1 MGKIGDLWVK
11 LGLKKDEY
19 SKGIKEAGDEAT
31 GFLGKLKGLKVGAV
45 AVWTAIGTAVAKF
58 AKDAVKLTQKWG
70 DEWSATMAGIKGAY
84 ASFVRQISSGEG
96 WSNLFSNMREA
107 YRVSKEVA
115 AALDEIFERKT
126 SFSYQE
132 AEADKYIAEQQKIM
146 RDASKSE
153 AERAKAAQNIIDKTE
168 ELAKVKKQIYADE
181 AEAHRKSF
189 RSATQLN
196 DEQIDFLVKEYNQN
210 REIIN
215 QGRDYLKERA
225 RLQREANYAYGSSIS
240 MGSQTAADYASAG
253 QRKSDAQLALEKLE
267 RETPQAIK
275 DVAELTKA
283 YDKANDELVK
293 GMADAE
299 VAVIRVD
306 TETLNAQQRAN
317 SMLGTLSKAG
327 GAVADAGA
335 EQAQRILQRAQDSAK
350 SEIQI
355 LNEKYSEEKALLER
369 YGLETTA
376 LTEEWSRNINE
387 LVKKALDVDLQDFE
401 MPDLDFSL
409 PEIDDDSFQIEL
421 DKLLGD
427 LERAQEFAQEF
438 KETIAAGVGD
448 AIQELADQLMGLE
461 DLNAGKIAS
470 ALLTPLADMAVKEGE
485 ILIAQGIGVEACKKA
500 LESLNGIA
508 AIAAGTALVAIG
520 SAAKAGL
527 KALASGSSRG
537 VSTTSSA
544 ASTATSEYTDNRSE
558 ITIYVRGKLEGGD
571 IVLSGERTLDKW
583 GR

>member
-19 SKGIKEAGDEAT
+19 SKGMDEAGREAD

-70 DEWSATMAGIKGAY
+70 DEWNTTMAGIKGAY
-84 ASFVRQISSGEG
+84 ASFVRQISSGDG
-96 WSNLFSNMREA
+96 WNNLFSNMREA

-132 AEADKYIAEQQKIM
+132 AETEKAIAQQQLIM

-153 AERAKAAQNIIDKTE
+153 AERKAAAQEIIRLTNQLGDSKR
-168 ELAKVKKQIYADE
+168 AIYQDE
-181 AEAHRKSF
+181 AAANRKLFAQQSG
-189 RSATQLN
+189 LN
-196 DEQIDFLVKEYNQN
+196 DDQIDFLVKEYNQN
-210 REIIN
+210 REVIN
-215 QGRDYLKERA
+215 QAREYLRQKKELSKVGGTGFFTESVGPVPSPVA
-225 RLQREANYAYGSSIS
+225 KQQPVSPE
-240 MGSQTAADYASAG
+240 
-253 QRKSDAQLALEKLE
+253 LERLE
-267 RETPQAIK
+267 RETPQAVK
-275 DVAELTKA
+275 DIAELTKA
-283 YDKANDELVK
+283 YDKVNDELVK

-355 LNEKYSEEKALLER
+355 LNEKYTEEKALLER

-387 LVKKALDVDLQDFE
+387 LVKKALDVDLEDFE
-401 MPDLDFSL
+401 MPDLDLSL

-448 AIQELADQLMGLE
+448 AIQELADQFMGLE
-461 DLNAGKIAS
+461 DINPGKIAQ

-527 KALASGSSRG
+527 KALASGSSSG

-558 ITIYVRGKLEGGD
+558 ITIYVRGKLEGDD

>member
-1 MGKIGDLWVK
+1 MIYL
-11 LGLKKDEY
+11 
-19 SKGIKEAGDEAT
+19 
-31 GFLGKLKGLKVGAV
+31 
-45 AVWTAIGTAVAKF
+45 
-58 AKDAVKLTQKWG
+58 
-70 DEWSATMAGIKGAY
+70 
-84 ASFVRQISSGEG
+84 
-96 WSNLFSNMREA
+96 
-107 YRVSKEVA
+107 VA
-115 AALDEIFERKT
+115 A
-126 SFSYQE
+126 
-132 AEADKYIAEQQKIM
+132 
-146 RDASKSE
+146 
-153 AERAKAAQNIIDKTE
+153 
-168 ELAKVKKQIYADE
+168 
-181 AEAHRKSF
+181 
-189 RSATQLN
+189 
-196 DEQIDFLVKEYNQN
+196 
-210 REIIN
+210 
-215 QGRDYLKERA
+215 
-225 RLQREANYAYGSSIS
+225 
-240 MGSQTAADYASAG
+240 
-253 QRKSDAQLALEKLE
+253 
-267 RETPQAIK
+267 
-275 DVAELTKA
+275 LTKM
-283 YDKANDELVK
+283 YDKVSDDLVK

-317 SMLGTLSKAG
+317 SMLGTLSNAG
-327 GAVADAGA
+327 SAVADAGA

-355 LNEKYSEEKALLER
+355 LNEKYTEEKALLER

-387 LVKKALDVDLQDFE
+387 LVKKALDVDLEDFE
-401 MPDLDFSL
+401 MPDLDLSL

-448 AIQELADQLMGLE
+448 AIQELADQFMGLE
-461 DLNAGKIAS
+461 DINPGKIAQ

-527 KALASGSSRG
+527 KALASGSSSG

-558 ITIYVRGKLEGGD
+558 ITIYVRGKLEGDD

>member
-19 SKGIKEAGDEAT
+19 SKGLDEAGREAD
-31 GFLGKLKGLKVGAV
+31 GFHGKLKGLKAGAV
-45 AVWTAIGTAVAKF
+45 AVWAAIGAAVAKF
-58 AKDAVKLTQKWG
+58 AKDAVRLTQKWG
-70 DEWSATMAGIKGAY
+70 DEWNTTMAGIKGAY

-96 WSNLFSNMREA
+96 WTNLFSNMREA

-225 RLQREANYAYGSSIS
+225 RLQREANYAFGSSLS
-240 MGSQTAADYASAG
+240 MGSQTAQDYASAG

-327 GAVADAGA
+327 SAVADAGA

-355 LNEKYSEEKALLER
+355 LNEKYTEEKALLER

-387 LVKKALDVDLQDFE
+387 LVKKALDVDLEDFE
-401 MPDLDFSL
+401 MPDLDLSL

-448 AIQELADQLMGLE
+448 AIQELADQFMGLE
-461 DLNAGKIAS
+461 DINPGKIAQ

-527 KALASGSSRG
+527 KALASGSSSG

-558 ITIYVRGKLEGGD
+558 ITIYVRGKLEGDD

>member
-401 MPDLDFSL
+401 MPDLDLSL

>member
-45 AVWTAIGTAVAKF
+45 AVWTAIGAAVAKF
-58 AKDAVKLTQKWG
+58 AKDAISMTQKWG
-70 DEWSATMAGIKGAY
+70 DQWNQTMAGVKGAY
-84 ASFVRQISSGEG
+84 ASFVRQLSSGEG
-96 WSNLFSNMREA
+96 WTNLFSNMREA

-132 AEADKYIAEQQKIM
+132 AETEKAIAQQRLIM
-146 RDASKSE
+146 RDQSKTD
-153 AERAKAAQNIIDKTE
+153 AERKAAAQEIIRLTNQLGNTKR
-168 ELAKVKKQIYADE
+168 AIYEDE
-181 AEAHRKSF
+181 AAANRKLFAQQSG
-189 RSATQLN
+189 LN
-196 DEQIDFLVKEYNQN
+196 DDQINFLVREYNQN

-225 RLQREANYAYGSSIS
+225 RLQREASYAYGSTIS
-240 MGSQTAADYASAG
+240 QGPQTAQDYASAG
-253 QRKSDAQLALEKLE
+253 QKRSDAQLALEKLE

-275 DVAELTKA
+275 DVAALTQA
-283 YDKANDELVK
+283 YDKTNDALVK

-306 TETLNAQQRAN
+306 TETLNAQQRAT
-317 SMLGTLSKAG
+317 SLLGTLSKAG
-327 GAVADAGA
+327 SAAADAGA

-350 SEIQI
+350 SEIQV
-355 LNEKYSEEKALLER
+355 LNEKYTEEKALLER

-387 LVKKALDVDLQDFE
+387 LVKKALDVDLEDFE
-401 MPDLDFSL
+401 MPDLDLSL

-448 AIQELADQLMGLE
+448 AIQELADQFVGLE
-461 DLNAGKIAS
+461 DINPGKIAQ

-527 KALASGSSRG
+527 KALASGSSSG

-558 ITIYVRGKLEGGD
+558 ITIYVRGKLEGDD

>member
-31 GFLGKLKGLKVGAV
+31 GFLDKLKGLKVGAV

-132 AEADKYIAEQQKIM
+132 AEAEKAIAQQQLIM

-153 AERAKAAQNIIDKTE
+153 AERKAAAQEIIRLTNQLGDTKR
-168 ELAKVKKQIYADE
+168 AIYEDE
-181 AEAHRKSF
+181 AAANRKLF
-189 RSATQLN
+189 AQQTGLN
-196 DEQIDFLVKEYNQN
+196 DEQTDFLVKEYNQN

-215 QGRDYLKERA
+215 QAREYLNQKKKLSSVGGQGFFTESVGPIPSPVAKQQPISPELER
-225 RLQREANYAYGSSIS
+225 
-240 MGSQTAADYASAG
+240 
-253 QRKSDAQLALEKLE
+253 LE

-275 DVAELTKA
+275 DVAALTQM
-283 YDKANDELVK
+283 YDKVSDDLVK

-327 GAVADAGA
+327 SAVADAGA

-355 LNEKYSEEKALLER
+355 LNEKYTEEKALLER

-401 MPDLDFSL
+401 MPDLDLSL

-448 AIQELADQLMGLE
+448 AVQELADQFMGLE
-461 DLNAGKIAS
+461 DINPGKIAS

-500 LESLNGIA
+500 LESLNGYA

-520 SAAKAGL
+520 TAAKAGL
-527 KALASGSSRG
+527 KALASGSSSG

-558 ITIYVRGKLEGGD
+558 ITIYVRGKLEGDD

>member
-132 AEADKYIAEQQKIM
+132 AEAEKAIAQQQLIM

-153 AERAKAAQNIIDKTE
+153 AERKAAAQEIIRLTNQLGDTKR
-168 ELAKVKKQIYADE
+168 AIYEDE
-181 AEAHRKSF
+181 AAANRKLF
-189 RSATQLN
+189 AQQTGLN
-196 DEQIDFLVKEYNQN
+196 DEQTDFLVKEYNQN

-215 QGRDYLKERA
+215 QAREYLNQKKKLSSVGGQGFFTESVGPIPSPVAKQQPISPELER
-225 RLQREANYAYGSSIS
+225 
-240 MGSQTAADYASAG
+240 
-253 QRKSDAQLALEKLE
+253 LE

-275 DVAELTKA
+275 DVAELTKM
-283 YDKANDELVK
+283 YDKVSDDLIK

-306 TETLNAQQRAN
+306 TETINAQQRAN
-317 SMLGTLSKAG
+317 SLLGTLSKAG
-327 GAVADAGA
+327 SAVADAGA

-401 MPDLDFSL
+401 MPDLDLSL

-448 AIQELADQLMGLE
+448 AVQELADQFMGLE
-461 DLNAGKIAS
+461 DINPGKIAS

-500 LESLNGIA
+500 LESLNGYA

-520 SAAKAGL
+520 AAAKAGL
-527 KALASGSSRG
+527 KALASGSSSG

-558 ITIYVRGKLEGGD
+558 ITIYVRGKLEGDD

>member
-1 MGKIGDLWVK
+1 
-11 LGLKKDEY
+11 
-19 SKGIKEAGDEAT
+19 
-31 GFLGKLKGLKVGAV
+31 
-45 AVWTAIGTAVAKF
+45 
-58 AKDAVKLTQKWG
+58 
-70 DEWSATMAGIKGAY
+70 MAGIKGAY
-84 ASFVRQISSGEG
+84 SAFVRQISSGEG
-96 WSNLFSNMREA
+96 WNNLFANMREA

-132 AEADKYIAEQQKIM
+132 AEAEKAIAQQQLIM

-153 AERAKAAQNIIDKTE
+153 AERKAAAQEIIRLTNQLGDTKR
-168 ELAKVKKQIYADE
+168 AIYEDE
-181 AEAHRKSF
+181 AAANRKLFMQQSG
-189 RSATQLN
+189 LN
-196 DEQIDFLVKEYNQN
+196 DEQTNFLVREYNQN

-215 QGRDYLKERA
+215 QAREYLNQKKKLSSVGGQGFFTESVGPIPSPVAKQQPISPELER
-225 RLQREANYAYGSSIS
+225 
-240 MGSQTAADYASAG
+240 
-253 QRKSDAQLALEKLE
+253 LE
-267 RETPQAIK
+267 RETPQVIK
-275 DVAELTKA
+275 DIAALTES
-283 YDKANDELVK
+283 YDKVSDDLVK

-327 GAVADAGA
+327 SAVADAGA

-355 LNEKYSEEKALLER
+355 LNEKYTEEKALLER

-387 LVKKALDVDLQDFE
+387 LVKKALDVDLEDFE
-401 MPDLDFSL
+401 MPDLDLSL

-438 KETIAAGVGD
+438 KETVAAGVGD
-448 AIQELADQLMGLE
+448 AVQELADQFMGLE
-461 DLNAGKIAS
+461 DINPGKIAS

-500 LESLNGIA
+500 LESLNGYA

-520 SAAKAGL
+520 AAAKAGL
-527 KALASGSSRG
+527 KALASGSSSG

-558 ITIYVRGKLEGGD
+558 ITIYVRGKLEGDD

>member
-45 AVWTAIGTAVAKF
+45 AVWTAIGNAVAKF

-132 AEADKYIAEQQKIM
+132 AEAEKAIAQQQLIM

-153 AERAKAAQNIIDKTE
+153 AERKAAAQEIIRLTNQLGDTKR
-168 ELAKVKKQIYADE
+168 AIYEDE
-181 AEAHRKSF
+181 AAANRKLF
-189 RSATQLN
+189 AQQTGLN
-196 DEQIDFLVKEYNQN
+196 DEQTDFLVKEYNQN

-215 QGRDYLKERA
+215 QAREYLNQKKKLSSVGGQGFFTESVGPIPSPVAKQQPISPELER
-225 RLQREANYAYGSSIS
+225 
-240 MGSQTAADYASAG
+240 
-253 QRKSDAQLALEKLE
+253 LE

-275 DVAELTKA
+275 DVAALTQM
-283 YDKANDELVK
+283 YDKVSDDLVK

-327 GAVADAGA
+327 SAVADAGA

-355 LNEKYSEEKALLER
+355 LNEKYTEEKALLER

-401 MPDLDFSL
+401 MPDLDLSL

-448 AIQELADQLMGLE
+448 AVQELADQFMGLE
-461 DLNAGKIAS
+461 DINPGKIAS

-500 LESLNGIA
+500 LESLNGYA

-520 SAAKAGL
+520 TAAKAGL
-527 KALASGSSRG
+527 KALASGSSSG

-558 ITIYVRGKLEGGD
+558 ITIYVRGKLEGDD

>member
-132 AEADKYIAEQQKIM
+132 AEAEKAIAQQQLIM

-153 AERAKAAQNIIDKTE
+153 AERKAAAQEIIRLTNQLGDTKR
-168 ELAKVKKQIYADE
+168 AIYEDE
-181 AEAHRKSF
+181 AAANRKLF
-189 RSATQLN
+189 AQQTGLN
-196 DEQIDFLVKEYNQN
+196 DEQTDFLVKEYNQN

-215 QGRDYLKERA
+215 QAREYLNQKKKLSSVGGQGFFTESVGPIPSPVAKQQPISPELER
-225 RLQREANYAYGSSIS
+225 
-240 MGSQTAADYASAG
+240 
-253 QRKSDAQLALEKLE
+253 LE

-275 DVAELTKA
+275 DVAALTEM
-283 YDKANDELVK
+283 YDKVSDDLVK

-327 GAVADAGA
+327 SAVADAGA

-355 LNEKYSEEKALLER
+355 LNEKYTEEKALLER

-401 MPDLDFSL
+401 MPDLDLSL

-448 AIQELADQLMGLE
+448 AVQELADQFMGLE
-461 DLNAGKIAS
+461 DINPGKIAS

-500 LESLNGIA
+500 LESLNGYA

-520 SAAKAGL
+520 AAAKAGL
-527 KALASGSSRG
+527 KALASGSSSG

-558 ITIYVRGKLEGGD
+558 ITIYVRGKLEGDD

>member
-19 SKGIKEAGDEAT
+19 SKGMDEAGKEAD

-132 AEADKYIAEQQKIM
+132 AEAEKAIAQQQLIM

-153 AERAKAAQNIIDKTE
+153 AERKAAAQEIIRLTNQLGDTKR
-168 ELAKVKKQIYADE
+168 AIYEDE
-181 AEAHRKSF
+181 AAANRKLF
-189 RSATQLN
+189 AQQTGLN
-196 DEQIDFLVKEYNQN
+196 DEQTDFLVKEYNQN
-210 REIIN
+210 REIISQAREYLN
-215 QGRDYLKERA
+215 QKKKLSSVGGQGFFTESVGPIPSPVAKQQPISPELER
-225 RLQREANYAYGSSIS
+225 
-240 MGSQTAADYASAG
+240 
-253 QRKSDAQLALEKLE
+253 LE

-275 DVAELTKA
+275 DVAALTQM
-283 YDKANDELVK
+283 YDKVSDDLVK

-299 VAVIRVD
+299 VAVIHVD

-327 GAVADAGA
+327 SAVADAGA

-355 LNEKYSEEKALLER
+355 LNEKYTEEKALLER

-387 LVKKALDVDLQDFE
+387 LVKKALDVDLEDFE
-401 MPDLDFSL
+401 MPDLDLSL

-461 DLNAGKIAS
+461 DINPGKIAQ

-520 SAAKAGL
+520 TAAKAGL
-527 KALASGSSRG
+527 KALASGSSSG

-558 ITIYVRGKLEGGD
+558 ITIYVRGKLEGDD